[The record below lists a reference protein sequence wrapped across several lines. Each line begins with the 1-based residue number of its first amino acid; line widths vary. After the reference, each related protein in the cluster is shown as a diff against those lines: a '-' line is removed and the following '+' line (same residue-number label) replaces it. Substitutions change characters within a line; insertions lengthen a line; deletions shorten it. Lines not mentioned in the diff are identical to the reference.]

1 MERDQLQRILE
12 LHQKWLDNNPDG
24 VRADLS
30 EADLRGADLSG
41 ADLREADLS
50 EANLRRADLSEA
62 DLRGADLR
70 GADLRRA
77 DLSEADLRGAD
88 LRGADLRGADFD
100 FACWPLWCGSLG
112 VRVCKRIAVQI
123 AYHFCRL
130 VCDDPE
136 VKRYQRML
144 APLANQF
151 HRVDECGR
159 IEEAA

>member
-24 VRADLS
+24 VRA
-30 EADLRGADLSG
+30 
-41 ADLREADLS
+41 
-50 EANLRRADLSEA
+50 N
-62 DLRGADLR
+62 
-70 GADLRRA
+70 
-77 DLSEADLRGAD
+77 LRGAD
-88 LRGADLRGADFD
+88 LRGADLRGANLRGADLRWADLREADLRWADLSGADLREADFD

>member
-30 EADLRGADLSG
+30 EADLRGADL
-41 ADLREADLS
+41 
-50 EANLRRADLSEA
+50 
-62 DLRGADLR
+62 RGADLH
-70 GADLRRA
+70 
-77 DLSEADLRGAD
+77 
-88 LRGADLRGADFD
+88 GADFD

>member
-1 MERDQLQRILE
+1 MEREQLQHILE

-30 EADLRGADLSG
+30 EADLCGAKL
-41 ADLREADLS
+41 
-50 EANLRRADLSEA
+50 
-62 DLRGADLR
+62 
-70 GADLRRA
+70 
-77 DLSEADLRGAD
+77 
-88 LRGADLRGADFD
+88 D